1 MKISNS
7 NTSTV
12 STNNDNATSYE
23 FSIGDVSTIIDI
35 LRNRLYSNPI
45 RTLTQEYLS
54 NARDAHRE
62 ANNEAKPVKVTL
74 PTKLDSVLKIR
85 DYGVGLSKDR
95 VRDVFVNY
103 GISTKRTDNVQT
115 GGFGLGAKSAWAY
128 TDSFTVTS
136 YFNGVCS
143 TYVAHTGNS
152 HNGTFELIN
161 ESPTNE
167 PNGVEIQI
175 PVKEAD
181 ISKFVDAVFRTTMFW
196 TVRPDLHG
204 ITEVEIPKE
213 YKTPA
218 IKYQNDKIMIVDNNH
233 FNQNVFETRYVS
245 EKVFVLIDKIPYS
258 IAKFQYDVGSLRKLT
273 ELVQTSNMIFIDLPN
288 GAVDVAASRE
298 EVSNDKKN
306 ISKLETMCAESVN
319 HLYDMIS
326 KEFDKEFKDLHDYL
340 DVYDGVRETFKANHV
355 PKNLL
360 TLEYSYEDVKFEM
373 TDSFKN
379 IKCDKILGISKFSIE
394 EQKTRHVM
402 RCTAADMLHMDGDNV
417 KIVIADVNVG
427 DSVLKKKIRKLL
439 DENGGESIVYF
450 VTVMPSTSED
460 YVEKVAKATNALFVS
475 DLDYESVTVKAK
487 KRLEGI
493 VNIRKLFVDNSGRHH
508 KIASEGKKEMTLEQ
522 IEREGKY
529 VIVPF
534 SGDEA
539 FDYNN
544 HQFVRMVTHLIR
556 SGFTVIKCSKK
567 DHEELSDV
575 DNVYEYED
583 VVNNLEA
590 NVPLTNTAIE
600 DCVYS
605 SLNKNLFGLRRYKD
619 QINCPKIRELLELYP
634 TRNERGNYSPEI
646 LEHYAHYKVAKAT
659 VDKINKLE
667 TKVVE
672 LYPLLQ
678 NVNNYYY
685 GNRENGLN
693 GEYVYYINSK
703 YSSKN

>member
-1 MKISNS
+1 MKINSSNVS
-7 NTSTV
+7 SV
-12 STNNDNATSYE
+12 STNNENAKSYE

-62 ANNEAKPVKVTL
+62 ADNEATPVKVTL

-85 DYGVGLSKDR
+85 DYGVGLSHDR

-103 GISTKRTDNVQT
+103 GISTKRSDNVQT

-136 YFNGVCS
+136 YFNGTCS
-143 TYVAHTGNS
+143 TYVAHTGSNA
-152 HNGTFELIN
+152 NGTFELVN
-161 ESPTNE
+161 ESSTNE

-175 PVKEAD
+175 PVKESD
-181 ISKFVDAVFRTTMFW
+181 ISKFVDAVYRTTMFW
-196 TVRPDLHG
+196 KVRPDLHG
-204 ITEVEIPKE
+204 ITDVEIPKE

-218 IKYQNDKIMIVDNNH
+218 VKYKNEKVLIVDNNH
-233 FNQNVFETRYVS
+233 FNQNVFETRYLS

-273 ELVQTSNMIFIDLPN
+273 ELVQGSNIIFIDLEN
-288 GAVDVAASRE
+288 GSVDVAASRE

-306 ISKLETMCAESVN
+306 IAKLENVCVESLN
-319 HLYDMIS
+319 HIYEMIS
-326 KEFDKEFKDLHDYL
+326 SQFDKDFNNLFDYL
-340 DVYDGVRETFKANHV
+340 EVYDGVKETFRANHV

-360 TLEYSYEDVKFEM
+360 SLKYSYEDVNFEL

-379 IKCDKILGISKFSIE
+379 VKCDKILGVSKFCME

-402 RCTAADMLHMDGDNV
+402 RQNNVETMHMDHDNV
-417 KIVIADVNVG
+417 KIVIADVDVS
-427 DSVLKKKIRKLL
+427 DHITKKKIRKLI
-439 DENGGESIVYF
+439 DESGNECVVYL
-450 VTVMPSTSED
+450 VTVHDEHID
-460 YVEKVAKATNALFVS
+460 NVCKATNALLSS
-475 DLDYESVTVKAK
+475 DLEYDTVTTKAK

-508 KIASEGKKEMTLEQ
+508 KIASEGKLEMTIEQ
-522 IEREGKY
+522 IQRESKY
-529 VIVPF
+529 VVVPF
-534 SGDEA
+534 SGDETY
-539 FDYNN
+539 DYNN

-556 SGFTVIKCSKK
+556 NNFKVIKCSKK
-567 DHEELSDV
+567 DHESLSDL

-583 VVNNLEA
+583 VVANLETY
-590 NVPLTNTAIE
+590 VPLTNTVIE
-600 DCVYS
+600 DCVYA

-619 QINCPKIRELLELYP
+619 QIECPKVRELLELYP
-634 TRNERGNYSPEI
+634 TRNERGNYSQDV

-659 VDKINKLE
+659 VEKINKLE

-685 GNRENGLN
+685 NNRDANIN

-703 YSSKN
+703 YSSKK

>member
-1 MKISNS
+1 MKINGSN
-7 NTSTV
+7 NSTV

-62 ANNEAKPVKVTL
+62 AGNEATPVKVTL

-85 DYGVGLSKDR
+85 DYGVGLSHQR
-95 VRDVFVNY
+95 VREVFVNY
-103 GISTKRTDNVQT
+103 GISTKRSDNVQT

-152 HNGTFELIN
+152 SNGTFELIN

-167 PNGVEIQI
+167 PNGVEVQI

-181 ISKFVDAVFRTTMFW
+181 ISKFVDAVYRTTMFW
-196 TVRPDLHG
+196 DTRPTLHG

-213 YKTPA
+213 YKKPA
-218 IKYQNDKIMIVDNNH
+218 VKYQNEKVMIVENNF

-258 IAKFQYDVGSLRKLT
+258 IAKFQYDVGNLRKLT
-273 ELVQTSNMIFIDLPN
+273 ELVQSSNIIFIDLPN

-306 ISKLETMCAESVN
+306 IAKLESVCGDSVK
-319 HLYDMIS
+319 HLYDMIA
-326 KEFDKEFKDLHDYL
+326 KEFDKEFTDLHKYL
-340 DVYDGVRETFKANHV
+340 EVYDGVRETFKANHV

-360 TLEYSYEDVKFEM
+360 NLEYSYEDVKFEM

-379 IKCDKILGISKFSIE
+379 IKCNKVLGISKFSIE

-402 RCTAADMLHMDGDNV
+402 RCNAAEFLHMEGDNV
-417 KIVIADVNVG
+417 KIVVADVDVG
-427 DSVLKKKIRKLL
+427 ENILKKKIRKLL
-439 DENGGESIVYF
+439 DNENCVVYL
-450 VTVMPSTSED
+450 VTVEEA
-460 YVEKVAKATNALFVS
+460 YVDKVAKATNASFVS
-475 DLDYESVTVKAK
+475 DLEYDSVTVKAK

-493 VNIRKLFVDNSGRHH
+493 VNLRKLFVDNSGRSS
-508 KIASEGKKEMTLEQ
+508 KVASEGKVEMTIEQ
-522 IEREGKY
+522 IMREGKY
-529 VIVPF
+529 VIIPF
-534 SGDEA
+534 SSDEA
-539 FDYNN
+539 YDYDN
-544 HQFVRMVTHLIR
+544 HQFVKMVTHLIR
-556 SGFTVIKCSKK
+556 NGFTIIKCSKK
-567 DHEELSDV
+567 DHEEIADL
-575 DNVYEYED
+575 DNVHEYND
-583 VVNNLEA
+583 VVNDLETH
-590 NVPLTNTAIE
+590 VPLTNTVIE
-600 DCVYS
+600 DCVFS
-605 SLNKNLFGLRRYKD
+605 SLNKNLFGLRRFKD
-619 QINCPKIRELLELYP
+619 QINCTKVRELLELYP
-634 TRNERGNYSPEI
+634 TRNERSNYSHDI
-646 LEHYAHYKVAKAT
+646 LEHYSHYKVAKAT
-659 VDKINKLE
+659 AEKIGSLE
-667 TKVVE
+667 TKVIE
-672 LYPLLQ
+672 MYPLLQ

-685 GNRENGLN
+685 GGRPNLD

-703 YSSKN
+703 YQSKNR